1 MNSHTFISKLSI
13 AIFLFFG
20 FCLSSFS
27 QPTDDYLITSNSVGP
42 VRLGMTLA
50 QVRKAA
56 GRMKL
61 KKGEGIDGVP
71 AVAVISGGQTDMVL
85 YFEINEGM
93 DPFSE
98 NARKISESSKVGMIN
113 VLSDRYQ
120 TSQGV
125 RIGTLL
131 SKAEKQLG
139 KLDNIFFSELR
150 GESIAVFTAFPNLSF
165 WVLPNQFFK
174 KDERTTQTYKPNS
187 KIDQIFVRD
196 MRPQP

>member
-1 MNSHTFISKLSI
+1 MRQFIC
-13 AIFLFFG
+13 AAFLLLGICF
-20 FCLSSFS
+20 SSFS
-27 QPTDDYLITSNSVGP
+27 QTTDANLITSNSVGP

-61 KKGEGIDGVP
+61 KKGEGIEGIP
-71 AVAVISGGQTDMVL
+71 AVEVMSGSQTDMVL
-85 YFEINEGM
+85 YFKDNDGM
-93 DPFSE
+93 DRFSK
-98 NARKISESSKVGMIN
+98 NASKIYEFSKVEMIN

-139 KLDNIFFSELR
+139 KLENISHTEPR
-150 GESIAVFTAFPNLSF
+150 GENIAVFTAFPNLMFTVSDDL
-165 WVLPNQFFK
+165 VFK
-174 KDERTTQTYKPNS
+174 EGERTTKTYKSNS
-187 KIDQIFVRD
+187 KIDEIFVRD
-196 MRPQP
+196 MTPRP